1 MSARPSSSA
10 RGPSSAR
17 GLSNARWRRL
27 LRARSRG
34 QSMTIFVLAML
45 LVVLMVALTLSFSMK
60 VRERIEVQT
69 VADAAAYSNAVAT
82 ARTMN
87 NIAVLN
93 RTQIAHAVAQA
104 GAQSIIS
111 WTTLYRAHLNASRS
125 SFQGAKWPYE
135 IARIACACAPFSSAC
150 RALCRCGRK
159 GVNDLNLLR
168 RAYQMEDQ
176 RVEGIFMGADA
187 RAALQVF
194 LHQVAQLSIYASQQA
209 VYRDLTDALHDQDF
223 AREIANAAAPG
234 PTRGEWL
241 TPGGVTTN
249 RSELRGGAM
258 CTDSGAMCELP
269 MSVAHAVQAAS
280 GSRGYRFVTHRERE
294 HYLPHMVRIL
304 ALAFFNARS
313 IAIAQGQGTAYFNR
327 PARNFTMAAIMNMLP
342 PYAPAVSGVDIGTVD
357 TIYMHILNGG
367 SLPCPPLFPGTP
379 QEPWAYVAASGTSFE
394 HRWTGGSDRIPF
406 VHFLVPCTGGL
417 TSCPGIWPAFIDYN
431 GVGVVDQGD
440 NFAQPKNFA
449 MVQRDMGQRTVADPW
464 NFFTRFRFEPNTDGF
479 DNRGLALA
487 DGTPNRMQTALSTGI
502 AYYHRGESLGF
513 NHWNEPPNLLNPY
526 WRATLVAP
534 DIDDSGLQ
542 DAENTLRNNGAPVA
556 ADTLRALTG
565 AGFKGVQ

>member
-1 MSARPSSSA
+1 MH
-10 RGPSSAR
+10 G
-17 GLSNARWRRL
+17 L

-45 LVVLMVALTLSFSMK
+45 LVVLMVSLTLSFSMK

-69 VADAAAYSNAVAT
+69 VADAAAYTNAVAT

-125 SFQGAKWPYE
+125 SFGGAKWPYQ
-135 IARIACACAPFSSAC
+135 IAQLGCLCPWSSTC
-150 RALCRCGRK
+150 RRLCRCGNK
-159 GVNDLNLLR
+159 GVRDLNLLQ
-168 RAYQMEDQ
+168 RAYRMEDQ
-176 RVEGIFMGADA
+176 RVEAIFLGADA

-194 LHQVAQLSIYASQQA
+194 LHQVAQLAIYASQQE
-209 VYRDLTDALHDQDF
+209 VYRDLSDSLHDQDF
-223 AREIANAAAPG
+223 TREIANAAAPG

-258 CTDSGAMCELP
+258 CTDTGAMCELP
-269 MSVAHAVQAAS
+269 LSVAHAVTAAS
-280 GSRGYRFVTHRERE
+280 GSRGYRFVTHRAQE

-304 ALAFFNARS
+304 ALAFLNARS
-313 IAIAQGQGTAYFNR
+313 IAIAQGEGTTYFNR
-327 PARNFTMAAIMNMLP
+327 PARNFTMAAIMNMIP
-342 PYAPAVSGVDIGTVD
+342 PYAPAISGVDLGTVD

-367 SLPCPPLFPGTP
+367 GLPCPPVFPGTP
-379 QEPWAYVAASGTSFE
+379 QWAWSEVAASGTSFV

-417 TSCPGIWPAFIDYN
+417 SSCPGIWPAFIDYN
-431 GVGVVDQGD
+431 ARAVVDEDD
-440 NFAQPKNFA
+440 NFGQPKNFA
-449 MVQRDMGQRTVADPW
+449 LVQRDLGQRTVPDPW
-464 NFFTRFRFEPNTDGF
+464 NFFMRFRFEPSNDGRF
-479 DNRGLALA
+479 DNRGLVLA

-526 WRATLVAP
+526 WRATLVAA
-534 DIDDSGLQ
+534 DIDSDGLN
-542 DAENTLRNNGAPVA
+542 DARDTLRNNGAPVA
-556 ADTLRALTG
+556 ADTFEALRG
-565 AGFKGVQ
+565 VGFRGIQ